1 MYFSGVVYSATGLS
15 KYSVKLSFM
24 SHKNCL
30 MFSSL
35 ELLLCIIIR
44 RDPDWV
50 NLAFYM
56 HKPKDI
62 LIKVRGNLE
71 STGSKTKYNKTKNN
85 LFKTAVEKTRDRTCH
100 KQGTL

>member
-1 MYFSGVVYSATGLS
+1 
-15 KYSVKLSFM
+15 
-24 SHKNCL
+24 

-44 RDPDWV
+44 RDLDWV
-50 NLAFYM
+50 NLLAFYM
-56 HKPKDI
+56 HKPKDT
-62 LIKVRGNLE
+62 LIKVRGKLE

-85 LFKTAVEKTRDRTCH
+85 LFKTAVEKARDRTCH